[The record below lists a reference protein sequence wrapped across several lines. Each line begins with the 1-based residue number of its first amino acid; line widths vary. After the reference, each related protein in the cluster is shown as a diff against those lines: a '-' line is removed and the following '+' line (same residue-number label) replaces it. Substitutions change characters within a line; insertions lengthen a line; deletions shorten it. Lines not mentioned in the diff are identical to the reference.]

1 MTARADFDVGPLSW
15 VKGEIDH
22 AIQRAQDALRAF
34 AADGADAAQLKA
46 SQSHLHQAHGALSI
60 VGLEGITRVS
70 EELEGLLAGIEKEAS
85 LRKNE
90 IFRLVERA
98 LNGIRA
104 YLDQLMA
111 GNPNQP
117 LRLYALYRDVVT
129 ARGGHADPTDLYYPN
144 LTFRPPKRHKLAGAP
159 KAAESDKYLRE
170 QRGRYQR
177 GFLKWLKN
185 DASGAEE
192 MRAAID
198 AIEAVQG
205 PASQRAFWWVS
216 LAFFDALAHK
226 ALPQDLDAKHLC
238 NRIEQQIKRLLEGTP
253 SVAERLMREV
263 LYYVARAKP
272 ATARVRE
279 VQEAYHLDQT
289 IPAAESD
296 GDTVEENPALKSA
309 REHLT
314 HAKDAWNKFA
324 SGNPPSLL
332 AFRDSASA
340 LKGEADRLGNADLT
354 ALAGEV
360 AEVAAW
366 LTSNRE
372 NMSEAVA
379 LEVATALLLFENA
392 LAGFAHLSSE
402 FAQQAQLLRS
412 RLEDCILGKLR
423 RSAPEIPLLD
433 EMSRKA
439 QERLLMNQVVSEMRA
454 NLRTI
459 EQVLDAFFRDTAK
472 RDELASLDK
481 PVHQLLGALE
491 MLGEQRA
498 RDSLAAAAEEIHRF
512 SGAAH
517 SASPQDFEHIAQTL
531 SGLGFYIESLAHG
544 KIDFD
549 AAMQP
554 IAAARKEE
562 ADAAQPLATVEAQVA
577 EQQRETAS
585 LYEEWKT
592 KPEDGVL
599 RAELK
604 KNLAALQKDA
614 GLIADQKLED
624 SAGRA
629 LKALDKTSTMP
640 LTPFLR
646 EAIEK
651 ITAAAAPSPSPEAA
665 KLIDASAEAID
676 AELLGVYLE
685 ESDEVLAMIR
695 EHLDTVREQH
705 ANKEALTT
713 IRRGFHTLKGS
724 GRMVGLMRL
733 GEAAWA
739 VEQTMNAWVQEER
752 AATPALL
759 QLIGQAHEYFSDNV
773 KRLKAGGVSS
783 DERSLVAAAER
794 VRRGEAT
801 EQASQEALGTPSAP
815 AAEPAASAKAEL
827 APATRV
833 PVAPAEPEEFVQL
846 GEHRVSTTL
855 FAIFSGEARAHVI
868 AIREEHETLRQHGVV
883 SDGLLRAVH
892 TLAGTSGT
900 VKISTLSDLGYAL
913 EKALQKLATSEL
925 SEDEQSLVGEAIDTI
940 ETMVASVVE
949 LRVPRAVPELVA
961 RLEHIGEQAG
971 VSGEATTPEEREATP
986 QSPLSREAVE
996 ELAETEAGDSSLD
1009 DLDLDITLERRQRR
1023 LDDDLDPEL
1032 LQIFIDEAQELVPS
1046 VGAAMRDW
1054 RDSPANSALGQ
1065 ALQRVLHTLKGSARM
1080 AGAMALG
1087 ELTHHM
1093 EARVENAM
1101 SVKTLPSALFEELET
1116 SWDRMGYLFEQ
1127 LQKPRAPEG
1136 DLPAFAAPPEPAAV
1150 ALEAP
1155 EGVPEP
1161 APLAGAPAAAAKPVP
1176 LAERELQPKA
1186 LLRVRADVVDRL
1198 VNQAGEVAIARS
1210 RIEGEM
1216 RALKAAM
1223 QELTDN
1229 VLRLRAQ
1236 LREIEIQAESQ
1247 MQSRQELARESMRE
1261 FDPLEFDRFTRFQ
1274 EVTRLMAESVSDVST
1289 VHGNL
1294 VNAVDE
1300 TEKALLAQARL
1311 NRDLQQDL
1319 MRVRMV
1325 PFGSLQE
1332 RLYRVVRQ
1340 TGKETGKRANLDIK
1354 GTQVELDRSVLERIT
1369 GPFEHLLRNAVT
1381 HGIETPDKRRAAAK
1395 PEIGEIR
1402 LDLKQEGNEVQLS
1415 LSDDGGGL
1423 AIDRIREKAIEKGFI
1438 GPDTTLS
1445 EAEIADFIFRAGFS
1459 TATEVT
1465 QVAGRGVGMDV
1476 VRSEVAALGGR
1487 VEMRF
1492 TRGQGTRFTIYL
1504 PLTLAVTQTV
1514 LVRAGSRT
1522 YAIPSVM
1529 VEQVLQLRQEQLVSA
1544 YASRQTEWQDR
1555 RYPFHYLPHLLGI
1568 SDAVAEQKRFSPTL
1582 YLRSG
1587 TNAIALHVDEMIG
1600 SNQEIVVKSIGPQL
1614 QRVAGITGATVLGT
1628 GEIVLILNPVL
1639 LALKE
1644 VAARP
1649 AIVYEAPKPQV
1660 AATQPT
1666 IMVVDDS
1673 LTVRKVT
1680 GRLLERHGYLVVTAR
1695 DGVEAMEK
1703 LLEVVPDVMLVDIEM
1718 PRMDGFDLTRNVR
1731 ADKRLARVPIIMI
1744 TSRTADK
1751 HQNYAKEIGVSYFLG
1766 KPYQEDDLIEKISG
1780 FLRERRAAA

>member
-22 AIQRAQDALRAF
+22 AI
-34 AADGADAAQLKA
+34 
-46 SQSHLHQAHGALSI
+46 
-60 VGLEGITRVS
+60 
-70 EELEGLLAGIEKEAS
+70 ELEGLLAGIEKEAS

-129 ARGGHADPTDLYYPN
+129 ARGGRADPTDLYYPN

-1216 RALKAAM
+1216 RALKGAM